1 MELERI
7 VASGLTNIYSLST
20 VQKEFRNSV
29 NETWKDE
36 APYPRY
42 QKKLLQDL
50 AVLEDLKEEAITL
63 PQFEKLTGEDRLYS
77 IRHPR
82 SQKSIRLLYTIEEGT
97 IIILLCAFLEKGTND
112 YKKAIAVAK
121 KRLKWLDDD

>member
-1 MELERI
+1 MELKRI
-7 VASGLTNIYSLST
+7 VAPGLNSIYTLST
-20 VQKEFRNSV
+20 VQKEFKNSV
-29 NETWKDE
+29 NETWKDKS
-36 APYPRY
+36 PYPRY

-50 AVLEDLKEEAITL
+50 AVLEDQKEEAITL

-82 SQKSIRLLYTIEEGT
+82 SEKNVRILYTIEEDT
-97 IIILLCAFLEKGTND
+97 YIILLYAFLEKSTND

-121 KRLKWLDDD
+121 KRLKWLEDD

>member
-36 APYPRY
+36 EPYPRY

-77 IRHPR
+77 IRHP
-82 SQKSIRLLYTIEEGT
+82 
-97 IIILLCAFLEKGTND
+97 
-112 YKKAIAVAK
+112 
-121 KRLKWLDDD
+121 

>member
-29 NETWKDE
+29 KDE
-36 APYPRY
+36 EPYPRY

-82 SQKSIRLLYTIEEGT
+82 SQKNIRLLYTIEEGT
-97 IIILLCAFLEKGTND
+97 IIILLCAFLEKSTND

>member
-36 APYPRY
+36 EPYPRY

-63 PQFEKLTGEDRLYS
+63 PQFEKQAWQDGKKVRLPSSSSQSSWFFSRCSTGWSAMRC
-77 IRHPR
+77 R
-82 SQKSIRLLYTIEEGT
+82 
-97 IIILLCAFLEKGTND
+97 C
-112 YKKAIAVAK
+112 
-121 KRLKWLDDD
+121 

>member
-1 MELERI
+1 M
-7 VASGLTNIYSLST
+7 
-20 VQKEFRNSV
+20 

-50 AVLEDLKEEAITL
+50 AVLEDLKEE
-63 PQFEKLTGEDRLYS
+63 
-77 IRHPR
+77 
-82 SQKSIRLLYTIEEGT
+82 GT
-97 IIILLCAFLEKGTND
+97 IIILLCAFLEKSTND
-112 YKKAIAVAK
+112 YKKAIAVAQ